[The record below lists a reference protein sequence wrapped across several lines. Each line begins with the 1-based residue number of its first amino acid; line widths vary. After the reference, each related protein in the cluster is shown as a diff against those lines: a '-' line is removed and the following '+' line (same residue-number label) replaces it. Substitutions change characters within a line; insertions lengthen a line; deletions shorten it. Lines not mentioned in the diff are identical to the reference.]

1 MIILDISDINRKENF
16 IYYRRE
22 FTATVLFDLLG
33 RNTPANIEFVIETA
47 PTGKKNVQI
56 KFIETVDYPLI
67 PLVQALKIQLI
78 DLDNEQ
84 KLP

>member
-22 FTATVLFDLLG
+22 FTAKIVLALPG
-33 RNTPANIEFVIETA
+33 RNYPTDIEFIIETA
-47 PTGKKNVQI
+47 PTGKKNIQI
-56 KFIETVDYPLI
+56 KFTESIDYPLV
-67 PLVQALKIQLI
+67 PLVQALKVQLLG
-78 DLDNEQ
+78 LDNDQ